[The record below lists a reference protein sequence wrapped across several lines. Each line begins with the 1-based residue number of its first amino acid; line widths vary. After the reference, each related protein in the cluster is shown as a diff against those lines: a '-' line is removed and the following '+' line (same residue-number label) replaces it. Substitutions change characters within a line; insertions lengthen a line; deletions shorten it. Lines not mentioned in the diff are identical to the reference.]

1 MRFAAAA
8 TATGIVGFLL
18 LEALKI
24 LVAPAALWL
33 LGVVMMLVKVLAVGL
48 VVVLA
53 LAGSV
58 WGYRRWSQAR
68 DEIST

>member
-8 TATGIVGFLL
+8 TATGVVGFLL

-24 LVAPAALWL
+24 LLAPAALWV
-33 LGVVMMLVKVLAVGL
+33 LGMAMMVVKVVALGF

-58 WGYRRWSQAR
+58 WAFRRWAR
-68 DEIST
+68 DSSEILA

>member
-8 TATGIVGFLL
+8 TATGVVGFLL

-24 LVAPAALWL
+24 LLAPTALWL
-33 LGVVMMLVKVLAVGL
+33 LGMAMMVVKVVALGF

-53 LAGSV
+53 LTGSV
-58 WGYRRWSQAR
+58 WAFRRWSR
-68 DEIST
+68 DSSEILA

>member
-68 DEIST
+68 DEIAT